1 MRYSYLDFVYR
12 MHFRQDPPKKL
23 TCNDNQCAGRQRW
36 EDFLV
41 QSTRLFDGYML
52 CDCYREDIKTTPP
65 ERMTETRYYHHPSG
79 KLSATFYL
87 KNGNYSIF
95 VKKNISEA
103 HTYASLEEALQDS
116 WIVRDHEE
124 LAKDHIINLKP
135 KPTVVLMNQRFWVI
149 PLANVIPELPG
160 MMRTL
165 LRHTKHVLWL
175 QGTRT
180 VTESWKDIIEKLNPT
195 DDYVRTELCNSS
207 HPLAHSI
214 SASHSCQY
222 VPFPTQLQKDITQR
236 ANSYYSDYVH
246 FSNNTVYKIR
256 IKDAL
261 DRIGFS
267 HLYDDHSL
275 L

>member
-1 MRYSYLDFVYR
+1 MELRWGPLYLLLLLHLPLSTTTNLGTKHPVHLVFIGDSLMRYSYLDFVYR

-149 PLANVIPELPG
+149 P
-160 MMRTL
+160 
-165 LRHTKHVLWL
+165 
-175 QGTRT
+175 
-180 VTESWKDIIEKLNPT
+180 
-195 DDYVRTELCNSS
+195 
-207 HPLAHSI
+207 SI
-214 SASHSCQY
+214 
-222 VPFPTQLQKDITQR
+222 QR
-236 ANSYYSDYVH
+236 M
-246 FSNNTVYKIR
+246 
-256 IKDAL
+256 
-261 DRIGFS
+261 
-267 HLYDDHSL
+267 
-275 L
+275 